1 MSLVVPARTGAA
13 VLCGLLLAGSA
24 AAEPLSLA
32 ECTRLALQR
41 NYTAVQARGDLR
53 AADSDVMRSR
63 SAFLPRLSMS
73 GAWTKPEE
81 KIEVFQ
87 GGEFRFYDQ
96 TWSARASGNLTLFDG
111 LGNWFNYS
119 ASKQAQSSARS
130 RYRQARQDVVTEA
143 ERLFFEVR
151 RQQSLTEV
159 QTKAV
164 ELSTEQLKKTQAM
177 KDLGAATQADVLKAE
192 VDDSNNQLARLRAE
206 RDLEVAKATLAN
218 YLGIDPREEI
228 DVEAEEPVLAESM
241 ELGTAVDLAL
251 ERNPSLESSRSS
263 LEASRSSVRAAK
275 SARMPSLSLNGSTS
289 YFNFE
294 LKDFNDQ
301 HIEWQYG
308 ISLDFTIFDGFL
320 TKGNIRRAEA
330 DLYKARRGVESEER
344 GVILAVRSAWLDL
357 EIARRSI
364 DVGERAVRSS
374 EEDLRLAQERYRLG
388 EGTILDV
395 IDAQVNLT
403 RSRTDLVGARFDAR
417 IAQSKLRAAVGDLS
431 VPETAE

>member
-1 MSLVVPARTGAA
+1 MSLVVPARRGAA
-13 VLCGLLLAGSA
+13 VLCGLLLAVPAG
-24 AAEPLSLA
+24 AEPLSLA

-41 NYTAVQARGDLR
+41 NLSAEQARGDLR
-53 AADSDVMRSR
+53 AADADVTRSR
-63 SAFLPRLSMS
+63 SAFLPRLSVS
-73 GAWTKPEE
+73 GSWTKPEE

-96 TWSARASGNLTLFDG
+96 TWSARAGGSLTLFDG

-119 ASKQAQSSARS
+119 AARQAQTSARS
-130 RYRQARQDVVTEA
+130 RYRQARQDVVTET

-151 RQQSLTEV
+151 RQEALSEV

-206 RDLEVAKATLAN
+206 RDLEIAKATLAN
-218 YLGIDPREEI
+218 YLGTDPREA
-228 DVEAEEPVLAESM
+228 VELVAEEPDLGEVLPLE
-241 ELGTAVDLAL
+241 TAVDRAL
-251 ERNPSLESSRSS
+251 QRNPSLESSRAG
-263 LEASRSSVRAAK
+263 LQASRSSVRAAK
-275 SARMPSLSLNGSTS
+275 SARYPSLSLNGSTN

-294 LKDFNDQ
+294 LKDFDDE
-301 HIEWQYG
+301 HFEWQYG
-308 ISLDFTIFDGFL
+308 ISMDFTLFDGFL

-344 GVILAVRSAWLDL
+344 DVILAVRQAWLDL

-364 DVGERAVRSS
+364 EVGERAVRSS

-403 RSRTDLVGARFDAR
+403 RSRTDLVGSRFDAR
-417 IAQSKLRAAVGDLS
+417 IAQSKLRSAVGDLS
-431 VPETAE
+431 IPETSE